1 LIQKLKQIKLIL
13 LQKLNQKSMDV
24 EKQIVANAERL
35 LIQALQLL
43 NIEPNAIE
51 HDLIGICKK
60 YHQI

>member
-1 LIQKLKQIKLIL
+1 
-13 LQKLNQKSMDV
+13 MDV